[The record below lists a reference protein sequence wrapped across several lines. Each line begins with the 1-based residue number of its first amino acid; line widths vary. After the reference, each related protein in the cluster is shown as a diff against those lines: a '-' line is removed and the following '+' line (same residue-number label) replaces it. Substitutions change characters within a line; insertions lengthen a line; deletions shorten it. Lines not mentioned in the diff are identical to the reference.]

1 MSSLYGGPS
10 IDASYQVSVHLT
22 KGFQRR
28 RLKCEVNGRRTP
40 SDGKSLLPLKL
51 FIERTIKD
59 VHYTLPIMIFP
70 NTVICH
76 VLDTPSIVNC
86 EFLCWSQL
94 LIHY

>member
-1 MSSLYGGPS
+1 
-10 IDASYQVSVHLT
+10 
-22 KGFQRR
+22 
-28 RLKCEVNGRRTP
+28 
-40 SDGKSLLPLKL
+40 
-51 FIERTIKD
+51 
-59 VHYTLPIMIFP
+59 LPIMIFP